1 MKKISILLSIILLL
15 QVCVR
20 AQDENPKVQFAVRAG
35 LNGSILLIPS
45 STIQN
50 ESSFGYL
57 SNQKLKIGA
66 TAGLVMDVRLREK
79 LYLQT
84 GVLYSWQ
91 RLSQIQNAQYSD
103 TMGVRHSF
111 ASNNL
116 YTTHHVKVPLM
127 IFFHSSEEK
136 NHFVAGAGLFVD
148 VAMAGKLTYYGSE
161 VLTTEDKVISN
172 ILEGELE
179 LYKPGKKEIYYCE
192 ANDNTFQHYTLAQDK
207 ILQRLDFGVGMEL
220 GYQISQFYIGV
231 HADFGLLNSM
241 NPKFTQHKY
250 VQRNL
255 NFQVMLGYKIN

>member
-1 MKKISILLSIILLL
+1 MKKISLFLSFLLILQIG
-15 QVCVR
+15 VH
-20 AQDENPKVQFAVRAG
+20 AQEENPKVQLAVRAG
-35 LNGSILLIPS
+35 LNGATLLIPE

-50 ESSFGYL
+50 VSAFGYT

-66 TAGLVMDVRLREK
+66 TAGLVVDFRLKKK

-91 RLSQIQNAQYSD
+91 RLSQTQNAQYSD
-103 TMGVRHSF
+103 TLGIRHSI

-116 YTTHHVKVPLM
+116 YTTHHLKVPLM
-127 IFFHSSEEK
+127 LFFHSSEDK

-148 VAMAGKLTYYGSE
+148 VAMAGKLTYNGSE
-161 VLTTEDKVISN
+161 VLTNEDKVISN

-179 LYKPGKKEIYYCE
+179 LYKPGKKKIYYCE
-192 ANDNTFQHYTLAQDK
+192 ANDNTFQHYALTQDK

-255 NFQVMLGYKIN
+255 IFQLMVGYRIN